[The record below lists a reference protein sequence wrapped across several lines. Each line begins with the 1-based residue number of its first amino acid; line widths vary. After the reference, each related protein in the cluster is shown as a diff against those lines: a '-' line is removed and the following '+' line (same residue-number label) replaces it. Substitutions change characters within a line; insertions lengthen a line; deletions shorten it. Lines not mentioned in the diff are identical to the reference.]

1 MARGRVTPV
10 SASPIPMALAM
21 MIGLVMNSRSCERT
35 DEPPR
40 AIHEPLDLLADLAIP
55 TVLLA
60 FGMALVTQTGRPAQ
74 ESRLELAVAV
84 VFKVLVMPA
93 LAYALARWVFGATAD
108 QVAVITVLAAL
119 PAAQNL
125 NTYAA
130 VFGRG
135 ETLARDVTL
144 ITTLASVPVI
154 TGLAYLM
161 EL

>member
-1 MARGRVTPV
+1 M
-10 SASPIPMALAM
+10 
-21 MIGLVMNSRSCERT
+21 
-35 DEPPR
+35 
-40 AIHEPLDLLADLAIP
+40 
-55 TVLLA
+55 LLA
-60 FGMALVTQTGRPAQ
+60 FGMALVTQTSRPTQ

-93 LAYALARWVFGATAD
+93 LAYALARWVFGAPAE

-154 TGLAYLM
+154 TALAYLM